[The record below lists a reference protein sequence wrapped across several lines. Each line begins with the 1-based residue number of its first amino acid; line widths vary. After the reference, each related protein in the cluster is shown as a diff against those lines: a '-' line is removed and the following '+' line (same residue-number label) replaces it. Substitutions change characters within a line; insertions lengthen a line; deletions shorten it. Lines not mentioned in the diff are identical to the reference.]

1 MIKIKNLTKNFN
13 QRAIFTNFSLDIPSN
28 ELVFV
33 VGPSGIGKT
42 TLINLIANF
51 SQKDGGEI
59 LFYKDNKVVKN
70 PLIDVVF
77 QDFNL
82 IESATGI
89 ENIKIGT
96 NAINF
101 NIDEKNIEENGSFVN
116 ISKENLANK
125 VSDLSG
131 GQKQRIAILRSLAR
145 ESDFILLDEPTG
157 NLDVENAKILFEKIQ
172 ILKKNKTIL
181 IVSHNLDLAKK
192 YGDRIIYLKNESV
205 LEIDKIEEINKGESL
220 NKTDYDFKFEKKPL
234 KISDKFRS
242 IILFLKLDFKNKI
255 IITTLLIITFLISI
269 LSLNLFAT
277 LDTHAKGIDSQ
288 RIHQYNLDSFEVKK
302 RGISPF
308 FDGEI
313 EKFNTK
319 KDIVNKIIPVYSTQN
334 FAFTY
339 NNKGKELISEKN
351 TIELIDQ
358 SDFFKN
364 RFKFDNKNLQGN
376 FIQNENEIIISNSV
390 VTKLKIT
397 DPIGKKIKIKA
408 IRNSNVDKIP
418 TIFEVAIV
426 GINYSTN
433 VLGRIPSFLH
443 YNLTKKINEAFFV
456 KNTVGD
462 SLFSDITIAP
472 LNAKNFQVLE
482 VKKKHF
488 LKDLKVENLKISDGE
503 LPKNKDE
510 IVVSVNTIDKI
521 NNIIDNLN
529 NRITELNKNN
539 DFKIDKYEKLK
550 IGSKVRLSNKT
561 GHDIP
566 FKIVGTFDLKENHHL
581 QEQKSE
587 VGAPEEERREFKYQ
601 IIMHND
607 GDEYRNQI
615 RPQAAKIF
623 LKSDNINENLASFKK
638 DFSNFLYSKD
648 LESIKVLVLS
658 STFLIKAVLLVIQII
673 LIVLLV
679 VFSVLYAKNLT
690 QSKIKSIGILKSL
703 GEKTRKI
710 FFLHILNIFVIS
722 SLILISGLIISLP
735 SMPYFYNLITTTDFI
750 SPTYTQ
756 IFINF
761 ILIWFATSL
770 LIFLIYFFISLGY
783 YKKPVTELLKN
794 SL

>member
-51 SQKDGGEI
+51 SQKDEGEI

-82 IESATGI
+82 IESASGM
-89 ENIKIGT
+89 ENIRIGT

-101 NIDEKNIEENGSFVN
+101 NIDEKNIEENASFVN

-205 LEIDKIEEINKGESL
+205 LEIDKIEEINKGKSL

-302 RGISPF
+302 NGISPF

-364 RFKFDNKNLQGN
+364 RFKFDSKNLQGN

-408 IRNSNVDKIP
+408 IRNSNVDEIP
-418 TIFEVAIV
+418 TIFEVTIV

-443 YNLTKKINEAFFV
+443 YNLAKKINEAFFV
-456 KNTVGD
+456 KNTVGH

-482 VKKKHF
+482 VEKKHF

-566 FKIVGTFDLKENHHL
+566 FKIVGTFDLTENHHL

-690 QSKIKSIGILKSL
+690 QSKIKAIGILKSL

-735 SMPYFYNLITTTDFI
+735 SMPYFYNLITTADFI

-770 LIFLIYFFISLGY
+770 LIFLIYFFISLRY

>member
-13 QRAIFTNFSLDIPSN
+13 RRAIFKNFSLEIPSN

-51 SQKDGGEI
+51 SQKDKGEI

-82 IESATGI
+82 IESATGM
-89 ENIKIGT
+89 ENIKIGA

-101 NIDEKNIEENGSFVN
+101 NINEKNIEENASFVN
-116 ISKENLANK
+116 ISKENLANR

-157 NLDVENAKILFEKIQ
+157 NLDVENAEILFEKIQ
-172 ILKKNKTIL
+172 ILRKNKTIL

-205 LEIDKIEEINKGESL
+205 LEIEKIEEINKGVSL

-234 KISDKFRS
+234 KISDKLKS

-255 IITTLLIITFLISI
+255 IITALLIITFLISI

-277 LDTHAKGIDSQ
+277 LDTQANAVNSQ
-288 RIHQYNLDSFEVKK
+288 RILQYNLDSFEVQKK
-302 RGISPF
+302 GISPL
-308 FDGEI
+308 FDEEI
-313 EKFNTK
+313 EKFNAK
-319 KDIVNKIIPVYSTQN
+319 KDIVNKIIPVYLTRN
-334 FAFTY
+334 FVFAY
-339 NNKGKELISEKN
+339 NNNDKELVSEN
-351 TIELIDQ
+351 NDIELIDQ

-364 RFKFDNKNLQGN
+364 RFKFDDKNLQGN
-376 FIQNENEIIISNSV
+376 LIQNENEIIISSSV

-397 DPIGKKIKIKA
+397 DPIGKKIKIKG
-408 IRNSNVDKIP
+408 IFNPNVDEIP
-418 TIFEVAIV
+418 TIFEVTIV
-426 GINYSTN
+426 GVNHSIDVFNT
-433 VLGRIPSFLH
+433 IPSFLH
-443 YNLTKKINEAFFV
+443 YNLAKKINEAFL
-456 KNTVGD
+456 KNTKGVSSFRGSI
-462 SLFSDITIAP
+462 SL
-472 LNAKNFQVLE
+472 LNVRNFQSFFVG
-482 VKKKHF
+482 KKHF
-488 LKDLKVENLKISDGE
+488 LKDLKVENLKISNGE

-510 IVVSVNTIDKI
+510 IVVSVDAIDEI
-521 NNIIDNLN
+521 NNLIDDFN
-529 NRITELNKNN
+529 NRATELNKNN
-539 DFKIDKYEKLK
+539 NFKIDKYEKLK
-550 IGSKVRLSNKT
+550 IGSKVELSNRN
-561 GHDIP
+561 GEDIP

-587 VGAPEEERREFKYQ
+587 VDTREEQRREFKNH

-607 GDEYRNQI
+607 GDEYRNEI
-615 RPQAAKIF
+615 RPRGAKIF
-623 LKSDNINENLASFKK
+623 LKSENINENLDSFKK
-638 DFSNFLYSKD
+638 DFPNYWYSKD
-648 LESIKVLVLS
+648 LDSIKILLLS
-658 STFLIKAVLLVIQII
+658 STFLVKAVLLAIQVI

-690 QSKIKSIGILKSL
+690 QSKLKSIGILKSL
-703 GEKTRKI
+703 GEKTKKI
-710 FFLHILNIFVIS
+710 FFLHILNIFAIS
-722 SLILISGLIISLP
+722 FLILISGLIISLP
-735 SMPYFYNLITTTDFI
+735 SMPYFYSLITTADFI

-761 ILIWFATSL
+761 IVIWFSISL
-770 LIFLIYFFISLGY
+770 LIFLIYFFISLRY

>member
-13 QRAIFTNFSLDIPSN
+13 RRAIFKNFSLEIPSN
-28 ELVFV
+28 QLVFV

-51 SQKDGGEI
+51 SQKDKGEI

-82 IESATGI
+82 IESATGM
-89 ENIKIGT
+89 ENIKIGA

-101 NIDEKNIEENGSFVN
+101 NIDENNIEENASFVN

-157 NLDVENAKILFEKIQ
+157 NLDVENAEILFEKIQ

-205 LEIDKIEEINKGESL
+205 LEIEKIEEINKGESL
-220 NKTDYDFKFEKKPL
+220 NKTDYNFKFEKKPL
-234 KISDKFRS
+234 KISDKLKS

-255 IITTLLIITFLISI
+255 IITALLIITFLISI

-277 LDTHAKGIDSQ
+277 LDTQANAVDSQ
-288 RIHQYNLDSFEVKK
+288 RIHQYNLDSFEVQKK
-302 RGISPF
+302 GISPF
-308 FDGEI
+308 FDEEI
-313 EKFNTK
+313 EKFNAK
-319 KDIVNKIIPVYSTQN
+319 KDIVNKIIPVYLTRN
-334 FAFTY
+334 FVFAY
-339 NNKGKELISEKN
+339 NNNDKELVSEEN
-351 TIELIDQ
+351 DIELIDQ

-364 RFKFDNKNLQGN
+364 RFKFDDKNLQGN
-376 FIQNENEIIISNSV
+376 FIQNEDEIIISNSV

-397 DPIGKKIKIKA
+397 DPIGKKIKIKG
-408 IRNSNVDKIP
+408 IFIPNVDEIP
-418 TIFEVAIV
+418 TIFEVTIV
-426 GINYSTN
+426 GVNHSIDAF
-433 VLGRIPSFLH
+433 GGIPSFLH
-443 YNLTKKINEAFFV
+443 YNLAKKINEAFL
-456 KNTVGD
+456 KNTKGVSSFRGSI
-462 SLFSDITIAP
+462 SL
-472 LNAKNFQVLE
+472 LNVRNFQSFYVG
-482 VKKKHF
+482 KKHF

-510 IVVSVNTIDKI
+510 IVVSVDAIDEI
-521 NNIIDNLN
+521 NNLIDDFN
-529 NRITELNKNN
+529 NRATELNKNN
-539 DFKIDKYEKLK
+539 NFKIDKYEKLK
-550 IGSKVRLSNKT
+550 IGSKVELSNRN
-561 GHDIP
+561 GEDIP

-587 VGAPEEERREFKYQ
+587 VGASEEQRREFKNH

-607 GDEYRNQI
+607 GDEYRNEI
-615 RPQAAKIF
+615 RPRGAKIF
-623 LKSDNINENLASFKK
+623 LKSDNINENLDSFKK
-638 DFSNFLYSKD
+638 DFPNFWYSKD
-648 LESIKVLVLS
+648 LDSIKILLLS
-658 STFLIKAVLLVIQII
+658 STFLVKAVLLAIQVI

-679 VFSVLYAKNLT
+679 VFLVLYAKNLT
-690 QSKIKSIGILKSL
+690 QSKLKSIGILKSL
-703 GEKTRKI
+703 GEKTKKI
-710 FFLHILNIFVIS
+710 FLLHILNIFAIS
-722 SLILISGLIISLP
+722 FLILISGLIISLP
-735 SMPYFYNLITTTDFI
+735 SMPYFYSLITTADFI

-761 ILIWFATSL
+761 IAIWFSISL
-770 LIFLIYFFISLGY
+770 LIFLIYFFISLRY

>member
-13 QRAIFTNFSLDIPSN
+13 RRAIFKNFSLDIPSN

-51 SQKDGGEI
+51 SQKDKGEI
-59 LFYKDNKVVKN
+59 LFYKDNKIVKN

-82 IESATGI
+82 IESATGM

-101 NIDEKNIEENGSFVN
+101 NIEEKNIEENASFVN

-157 NLDVENAKILFEKIQ
+157 NLDAQNAEILFEKIQ

-220 NKTDYDFKFEKKPL
+220 NKTDYNFKFEKKPL
-234 KISDKFRS
+234 KISNKLKS

-255 IITTLLIITFLISI
+255 IITALLIITFLISI

-277 LDTHAKGIDSQ
+277 LDTQANAVDTQ
-288 RIHQYNLDSFEVKK
+288 RIHQYNLDSFEVQKK
-302 RGISPF
+302 GISPF
-308 FDGEI
+308 FDEEI

-319 KDIVNKIIPVYSTQN
+319 KDIVNKIIPVYWTEI

-339 NNKGKELISEKN
+339 NNNDKELISEKN
-351 TIELIDQ
+351 AIELIDQ

-364 RFKFDNKNLQGN
+364 RFKFDDKNLQGN

-397 DPIGKKIKIKA
+397 DPIGKKIQIKA
-408 IRNSNVDKIP
+408 TGNSNIDENV
-418 TIFEVAIV
+418 TIFEATIV
-426 GINYSTN
+426 GVNHSIDAF
-433 VLGRIPSFLH
+433 GKIPSFLH
-443 YNLTKKINEAFFV
+443 HNLAKKMNEAFF
-456 KNTVGD
+456 KNTLGNL
-462 SLFSDITIAP
+462 LFSNITIAP
-472 LNAKNFQVLE
+472 MNAKGFERWFDVEKQ
-482 VKKKHF
+482 HF
-488 LKDLKVENLKISDGE
+488 LKDLKVENLKISEGA

-510 IVVSVNTIDKI
+510 IVVSVNTIDEI
-521 NNIIDNLN
+521 NKLIDNIN

-539 DFKIDKYEKLK
+539 NSKIDKFEKLK
-550 IGSKVRLSNKT
+550 IGSKVELSAKT
-561 GHDIP
+561 GQDIP
-566 FKIVGTFDLKENHHL
+566 FKIVGTFDLKENQHL

-587 VGAPEEERREFKYQ
+587 SGTPEEQRREFKHQ

-607 GDEYRNQI
+607 GDEYRNEV
-615 RPQAAKIF
+615 RPRGAKIF
-623 LKSDNINENLASFKK
+623 LKSDNINENLDSFKK
-638 DFSNFLYSKD
+638 DFPNFLYSKD
-648 LESIKVLVLS
+648 LESIKILLLG
-658 STFLIKAVLLVIQII
+658 STFLVKAVLLAIQVI

-690 QSKIKSIGILKSL
+690 QSKLKSIGILKSL
-703 GEKTRKI
+703 GEKTKKI

-722 SLILISGLIISLP
+722 FLILISGLIISLP
-735 SMPYFYNLITTTDFI
+735 SMPYFYNLITTADFI

-761 ILIWFATSL
+761 IVIWFSISL
-770 LIFLIYFFISLGY
+770 LIFLIYFFISLRY

>member
-13 QRAIFTNFSLDIPSN
+13 RRAIFKNFSLDIPSN

-51 SQKDGGEI
+51 SQKDKGEI

-82 IESATGI
+82 IESATGM
-89 ENIKIGT
+89 ENIKIGA

-101 NIDEKNIEENGSFVN
+101 NIDEKNIEENASFVN

-157 NLDVENAKILFEKIQ
+157 NLDVENAEILFEKIQ

-205 LEIDKIEEINKGESL
+205 LEIDKIEEINKAKAL

-234 KISDKFRS
+234 KISDKLKS
-242 IILFLKLDFKNKI
+242 IILFLRLDFKNKI
-255 IITTLLIITFLISI
+255 IITALLIITFLISI

-277 LDTHAKGIDSQ
+277 LDTQANAVDSQ
-288 RIHQYNLDSFEVKK
+288 RIHQYNLDSFEVQKK
-302 RGISPF
+302 GISPF

-319 KDIVNKIIPVYSTQN
+319 KDIVNKIIPVYWTDN

-339 NNKGKELISEKN
+339 NNNGKELISEKN
-351 TIELIDQ
+351 TIELIDE

-364 RFKFDNKNLQGN
+364 RFKFDDKNLQGN
-376 FIQNENEIIISNSV
+376 FIQNEDEIIISNSV
-390 VTKLKIT
+390 VEKLKII
-397 DPIGKKIKIKA
+397 DPIGKKIQIKA
-408 IRNSNVDKIP
+408 LRYSDVDEIP
-418 TIFEVAIV
+418 TIFEVTIV
-426 GINYSTN
+426 GVNYSTDVSN
-433 VLGRIPSFLH
+433 RIPSFLH
-443 YNLTKKINEAFFV
+443 YNLAKKINEAFFV
-456 KNTVGD
+456 KNTVGE
-462 SLFSDITIAP
+462 SLFSDIMIAP
-472 LNAKNFQVLE
+472 LNVKRFQDLEIEKN
-482 VKKKHF
+482 HF
-488 LKDLKVENLKISDGE
+488 LKDLKLENLKISDGE

-521 NNIIDNLN
+521 NNLIDDLN
-529 NRITELNKNN
+529 NGSA
-539 DFKIDKYEKLK
+539 DKYEKLK
-550 IGSKVRLSNKT
+550 IGSKVELSNKN
-561 GHDIP
+561 GKNIP

-587 VGAPEEERREFKYQ
+587 SGAPEEQRREFKYQ

-607 GDEYRNQI
+607 GDEYRNEI
-615 RPQAAKIF
+615 RPEAAKIF
-623 LKSDNINENLASFKK
+623 LKSDNISENLDSFKK
-638 DFSNFLYSKD
+638 DFSNFSYSND
-648 LESIKVLVLS
+648 LESIKTLLLR
-658 STFLIKAVLLVIQII
+658 STFFVKAALLVIQVI

-690 QSKIKSIGILKSL
+690 QSKLKSIGILKSL
-703 GEKTRKI
+703 GEKTKKI
-710 FFLHILNIFVIS
+710 FLLHILNIFVIS
-722 SLILISGLIISLP
+722 FLILISGLIISLP
-735 SMPYFYNLITTTDFI
+735 SMPYFYNLITSADFI

-761 ILIWFATSL
+761 IAIWFSISL
-770 LIFLIYFFISLGY
+770 LIFLIYFFISLKY

>member
-13 QRAIFTNFSLDIPSN
+13 RRAIFKNFSLDIPSN

-51 SQKDGGEI
+51 SQKDKGEI

-82 IESATGI
+82 IESATGM
-89 ENIKIGT
+89 ENIKIGA

-101 NIDEKNIEENGSFVN
+101 NIDEKNIEENASFVN

-157 NLDVENAKILFEKIQ
+157 NLDVENAEILFEKIQ
-172 ILKKNKTIL
+172 ILNKNKTIL

-205 LEIDKIEEINKGESL
+205 LEIDKIEEINKAESL
-220 NKTDYDFKFEKKPL
+220 NKTDYNFKFEKKPL
-234 KISDKFRS
+234 KISDKLKS

-255 IITTLLIITFLISI
+255 IITALLIITFLISI

-277 LDTHAKGIDSQ
+277 LNTHAKGIDMQ
-288 RIHQYNLDSFEVKK
+288 QIHQYNLDSFEVKK
-302 RGISPF
+302 EGISPF
-308 FDGEI
+308 FDEEI

-319 KDIVNKIIPVYSTQN
+319 KDIINKIIPVYWTEN
-334 FAFTY
+334 FVFSY
-339 NNKGKELISEKN
+339 NNNGKELVSEKN
-351 TIELIDQ
+351 SIELIDQ

-364 RFKFDNKNLQGN
+364 RFKFDDKNIQGN

-397 DPIGKKIKIKA
+397 DPIGKKIQIKS
-408 IRNSNVDKIP
+408 ILHSNVDEIPKIS
-418 TIFEVAIV
+418 EVTIV
-426 GINYSTN
+426 GVNYSIDVFN
-433 VLGRIPSFLH
+433 RIPSFLH
-443 YNLTKKINEAFFV
+443 YNLAKKINEAFL
-456 KNTVGD
+456 KNTGGD
-462 SLFSDITIAP
+462 SLFSNITISP
-472 LNAKNFQVLE
+472 LKAKGFERWLDVE
-482 VKKKHF
+482 KKHF

-510 IVVSVNTIDKI
+510 ILVSVNTIDKI
-521 NNIIDNLN
+521 NNIIDIVN

-539 DFKIDKYEKLK
+539 GSKIDKFEKLK
-550 IGSKVRLSNKT
+550 IGSKVELSAKT
-561 GHDIP
+561 AQDIP

-587 VGAPEEERREFKYQ
+587 VGTPEEQRREFKYQ

-607 GDEYRNQI
+607 GDEYRNEI
-615 RPQAAKIF
+615 RPRAAKIF
-623 LKSDNINENLASFKK
+623 LKSDNINENLDSFKK
-638 DFSNFLYSKD
+638 DFSNFVYLND
-648 LESIKVLVLS
+648 LESIKNFIS
-658 STFLIKAVLLVIQII
+658 NSTFLVKAALLAIQVI

-690 QSKIKSIGILKSL
+690 QSKLKSIGILKSL
-703 GEKTRKI
+703 GEKTKKI
-710 FFLHILNIFVIS
+710 FLLHILNIFVIS
-722 SLILISGLIISLP
+722 FLILISGLIISLP
-735 SMPYFYNLITTTDFI
+735 SMPYFYNLITTADFI

-761 ILIWFATSL
+761 IVIWFSISL
-770 LIFLIYFFISLGY
+770 LIFLIYFFISLRY

>member
-13 QRAIFTNFSLDIPSN
+13 RRAIFKNFNLDIPSN

-51 SQKDGGEI
+51 SQKDKGEI

-82 IESATGI
+82 IESATGM
-89 ENIKIGT
+89 ENIKIGA

-101 NIDEKNIEENGSFVN
+101 NIDEKNIEENASFVN

-157 NLDVENAKILFEKIQ
+157 NLDVENAEILFEKIQ

-220 NKTDYDFKFEKKPL
+220 NKIDYNFKFEKKPL
-234 KISDKFRS
+234 KISDKLKS

-255 IITTLLIITFLISI
+255 IITVLLIITFLISI

-277 LDTHAKGIDSQ
+277 LDTQANAVDSQ
-288 RIHQYNLDSFEVKK
+288 RILQYNLDSFEVQKK
-302 RGISPF
+302 GISPF
-308 FDGEI
+308 FDEEI
-313 EKFNTK
+313 EKFNAK
-319 KDIVNKIIPVYSTQN
+319 KSIVNKIIPVYLTET
-334 FAFTY
+334 FAFAY
-339 NNKGKELISEKN
+339 NNNGKELISEKN
-351 TIELIDQ
+351 SIELIDQ

-364 RFKFDNKNLQGN
+364 RFKFDDKNLQGN
-376 FIQNENEIIISNSV
+376 LIQNEDEIIISNSV
-390 VTKLKIT
+390 VEKLKIT
-397 DPIGKKIKIKA
+397 HPIGKKIQIKD
-408 IRNSNVDKIP
+408 IRHSNVGKNA
-418 TIFEVAIV
+418 TIFEATIV
-426 GINYSTN
+426 GVNHSIDAF
-433 VLGRIPSFLH
+433 GKIPSFLH
-443 YNLTKKINEAFFV
+443 HNLAKKINEAFP
-456 KNTVGD
+456 KNTGGD
-462 SLFSDITIAP
+462 SPFDALTISL
-472 LNAKNFQVLE
+472 LNVRNFDVFY
-482 VKKKHF
+482 VDKKHF
-488 LKDLKVENLKISDGE
+488 LKDLKVENLKISGGE

-510 IVVSVNTIDKI
+510 IVVSVNTIDEI
-521 NNIIDNLN
+521 NNIIDDFN
-529 NRITELNKNN
+529 NRATELNKNN

-550 IGSKVRLSNKT
+550 IGSKVELSNRN
-561 GHDIP
+561 GEDIP
-566 FKIVGTFDLKENHHL
+566 FKIVGTFDLKENQHL
-581 QEQKSE
+581 QKQKSE
-587 VGAPEEERREFKYQ
+587 AGAPEEQRREFKNQ

-607 GDEYRNQI
+607 GDEYRNEI
-615 RPQAAKIF
+615 RPRGARIF
-623 LKSDNINENLASFKK
+623 LKSDNINENLDSFKK
-638 DFSNFLYSKD
+638 DFPNYWYSKD
-648 LESIKVLVLS
+648 LDSIKILLLS
-658 STFLIKAVLLVIQII
+658 STFLVKAVLLAIQVI

-679 VFSVLYAKNLT
+679 IFSVLYAKNLT
-690 QSKIKSIGILKSL
+690 QSKLKSIGILKSL
-703 GEKTRKI
+703 GEKTKKI
-710 FFLHILNIFVIS
+710 FLLHILNIFAIS
-722 SLILISGLIISLP
+722 FLILISGLIISLP

-761 ILIWFATSL
+761 IAIWFSISL
-770 LIFLIYFFISLGY
+770 LIFLIYFFISLKY

>member
-13 QRAIFTNFSLDIPSN
+13 RRAIFKNFSLDIPSN

-51 SQKDGGEI
+51 SQKDKGEI
-59 LFYKDNKVVKN
+59 LFYKDNKIVKN

-77 QDFNL
+77 QVFNL
-82 IESATGI
+82 IESATGM
-89 ENIKIGT
+89 ENIKIGA

-101 NIDEKNIEENGSFVN
+101 NIDENNIEENASFVN

-145 ESDFILLDEPTG
+145 ESDFVLLDEPTG
-157 NLDVENAKILFEKIQ
+157 NLDVENAEILFEKIQ

-205 LEIDKIEEINKGESL
+205 LEIDKIEEINKAKAL

-234 KISDKFRS
+234 KISDKLKS

-255 IITTLLIITFLISI
+255 IITTLLVITFLISI

-277 LDTHAKGIDSQ
+277 LDTQANAVDSQ
-288 RIHQYNLDSFEVKK
+288 RIHHYNLDSFEVQKK
-302 RGISPF
+302 GISPF
-308 FDGEI
+308 LDGEI
-313 EKFNTK
+313 EEFNNEK
-319 KDIVNKIIPVYSTQN
+319 NIVNKIIPVYSTEN

-339 NNKGKELISEKN
+339 NNNGKELISEKN
-351 TIELIDQ
+351 SIELIDQ

-364 RFKFDNKNLQGN
+364 RFKFDDKNLQGN
-376 FIQNENEIIISNSV
+376 FIQNDDEIIISNSV
-390 VTKLKIT
+390 VEKLKIT
-397 DPIGKKIKIKA
+397 DPISKKIKIKA
-408 IRNSNVDKIP
+408 IRHSNVDEIP
-418 TIFEVAIV
+418 TIFEVTIV
-426 GINYSTN
+426 GVNYSTDVYN
-433 VLGRIPSFLH
+433 TIPSFLH
-443 YNLTKKINEAFFV
+443 YNLTKKINEAFYV
-456 KNTVGD
+456 KNTVGE
-462 SLFSDITIAP
+462 SLFSDIMINP
-472 LNAKNFQVLE
+472 LNSNRFEGLVVEKN
-482 VKKKHF
+482 HF

-510 IVVSVNTIDKI
+510 IVVSVNTIDEI
-521 NNIIDNLN
+521 NNTIDDLN
-529 NRITELNKNN
+529 NGSA
-539 DFKIDKYEKLK
+539 DKYEKVK
-550 IGSKVRLSNKT
+550 IGSKVELSNKN
-561 GHDIP
+561 GKNIP

-581 QEQKSE
+581 QERKPE
-587 VGAPEEERREFKYQ
+587 VDAPKEQRREVKYQ

-607 GDEYRNQI
+607 GDEYRNEI
-615 RPQAAKIF
+615 RPEAAKIF
-623 LKSDNINENLASFKK
+623 LKSDNISENLASFKK
-638 DFSNFLYSKD
+638 DFPNYWYSND
-648 LESIKVLVLS
+648 LESIKIFLLR
-658 STFLIKAVLLVIQII
+658 STFFVKAVLLVIQVI

-690 QSKIKSIGILKSL
+690 QSKLKSIGILKSL
-703 GEKTRKI
+703 GEKTKKI
-710 FFLHILNIFVIS
+710 FFLHILNIFAIS
-722 SLILISGLIISLP
+722 FLILISGLIISLT
-735 SMPYFYNLITTTDFI
+735 SMPYFYNLITTADFI
-750 SPTYTQ
+750 SPTYAQ

-761 ILIWFATSL
+761 ITIWFSISL
-770 LIFLIYFFISLGY
+770 LIFLIYFFISLSY

>member
-13 QRAIFTNFSLDIPSN
+13 RRTIFKNFNLDIPSN

-51 SQKDGGEI
+51 SQKDKGEI

-82 IESATGI
+82 IESATGM

-101 NIDEKNIEENGSFVN
+101 NIDEKNIEENASFVN
-116 ISKENLANK
+116 ISKKNLANK

-157 NLDVENAKILFEKIQ
+157 NLDVENAEILFEKIQ

-220 NKTDYDFKFEKKPL
+220 NKTDYNFKFEKKPL
-234 KISDKFRS
+234 KISDKLKS

-255 IITTLLIITFLISI
+255 IITALLIITFLISI

-277 LDTHAKGIDSQ
+277 LDTQANAVDSQ
-288 RIHQYNLDSFEVKK
+288 RIHQYNLDSFEVQKK
-302 RGISPF
+302 GVSPF
-308 FDGEI
+308 LDGEI

-319 KDIVNKIIPVYSTQN
+319 KGIVNKIIPVYWTDN

-339 NNKGKELISEKN
+339 NNNGKELISEKN
-351 TIELIDQ
+351 SIELIDQ

-364 RFKFDNKNLQGN
+364 RFKFDDKNLQGN
-376 FIQNENEIIISNSV
+376 FIQNEDEVIISNSV
-390 VTKLKIT
+390 VEKLKIT

-408 IRNSNVDKIP
+408 IRHSNVDEIP
-418 TIFEVAIV
+418 TIFEVTIV
-426 GINYSTN
+426 GVNYSTDVYN
-433 VLGRIPSFLH
+433 TIPSFLH
-443 YNLTKKINEAFFV
+443 YNLAKKIKEAFYV
-456 KNTVGD
+456 KNTVGE
-462 SLFSDITIAP
+462 SLFSDIMIAP
-472 LNAKNFQVLE
+472 LNVKGFQDLVIEKN
-482 VKKKHF
+482 HF
-488 LKDLKVENLKISDGE
+488 LKDLNLENLKISDGE

-521 NNIIDNLN
+521 NNLIDDLN
-529 NRITELNKNN
+529 NGST
-539 DFKIDKYEKLK
+539 DKYEKLK
-550 IGSKVRLSNKT
+550 IGSKVELSNKN
-561 GHDIP
+561 GKNIP

-581 QEQKSE
+581 QQQKSE
-587 VGAPEEERREFKYQ
+587 SGAPEEQRREFKYQ

-607 GDEYRNQI
+607 GDEYRNEI
-615 RPQAAKIF
+615 RPEAAKIF
-623 LKSDNINENLASFKK
+623 LKSDNINENLDSFKK
-638 DFSNFLYSKD
+638 DFPNFSYSND
-648 LESIKVLVLS
+648 LESIKILLLR
-658 STFLIKAVLLVIQII
+658 STFFVKAVLLVIQVI

-690 QSKIKSIGILKSL
+690 QSKLKSIGILKSL
-703 GEKTRKI
+703 GEKTKKI
-710 FFLHILNIFVIS
+710 FLLHILNIFAIS
-722 SLILISGLIISLP
+722 FLILISGLIISLP
-735 SMPYFYNLITTTDFI
+735 SMPYFYNLITTADFI

-761 ILIWFATSL
+761 IAIWFSISL
-770 LIFLIYFFISLGY
+770 LIFLIYFFISLRY
-783 YKKPVTELLKN
+783 YKKPVTKLLKN

>member
-13 QRAIFTNFSLDIPSN
+13 RRTIFKNFNLDIPSN

-51 SQKDGGEI
+51 SQKDKGEI

-82 IESATGI
+82 IESATGM

-101 NIDEKNIEENGSFVN
+101 NIDEKNIEENASFVN

-157 NLDVENAKILFEKIQ
+157 NLDVENAEILFEKIQ

-205 LEIDKIEEINKGESL
+205 LEIDKIEEINKAESL
-220 NKTDYDFKFEKKPL
+220 NKTDYNFKFEKKPL
-234 KISDKFRS
+234 KISDKLKS

-255 IITTLLIITFLISI
+255 IITVLLIITFLISI

-277 LDTHAKGIDSQ
+277 LDTQANAVDSQ
-288 RIHQYNLDSFEVKK
+288 RIHQYNLDSFEIQKK
-302 RGISPF
+302 GVSPF
-308 FDGEI
+308 LDGEI

-319 KDIVNKIIPVYSTQN
+319 KGIVNKIIPIYSTHN

-339 NNKGKELISEKN
+339 NNNGKELISEKN
-351 TIELIDQ
+351 SIELIDQ

-364 RFKFDNKNLQGN
+364 RFKFDDKNLQGK
-376 FIQNENEIIISNSV
+376 FIQNEDEIIISNSV
-390 VTKLKIT
+390 VEKLKIT

-408 IRNSNVDKIP
+408 IRNSSVDEIP
-418 TIFEVAIV
+418 TIFEVTIV
-426 GINYSTN
+426 GVNYSTDVYN
-433 VLGRIPSFLH
+433 TIPSFLH
-443 YNLTKKINEAFFV
+443 YNLAKKINEAFFV
-456 KNTVGD
+456 KNTVGE
-462 SLFSDITIAP
+462 SLFSDIMIAP
-472 LNAKNFQVLE
+472 LNVKGFQDLEIEKN
-482 VKKKHF
+482 HF
-488 LKDLKVENLKISDGE
+488 LKDVKLENLKISDGE

-510 IVVSVNTIDKI
+510 IVVSVNTIHKI
-521 NNIIDNLN
+521 NNLIDDLN
-529 NRITELNKNN
+529 NGRT
-539 DFKIDKYEKLK
+539 DKYEKVK
-550 IGSKVRLSNKT
+550 IGSKVELSNKS
-561 GHDIP
+561 GKNIP
-566 FKIVGTFDLKENHHL
+566 FKIVGTFDLKENQHL
-581 QEQKSE
+581 QEQRSE
-587 VGAPEEERREFKYQ
+587 SGAPEEQRREFKYQ

-607 GDEYRNQI
+607 GDEYRNEI
-615 RPQAAKIF
+615 RSEAAKIF
-623 LKSDNINENLASFKK
+623 LKSDNINENLDSFKK
-638 DFSNFLYSKD
+638 DFPNFSYSND
-648 LESIKVLVLS
+648 LESIKILLLR
-658 STFLIKAVLLVIQII
+658 STFFVKAVLLVIQVI

-690 QSKIKSIGILKSL
+690 QSKLKSIGILKSL
-703 GEKTRKI
+703 GEKTKKI
-710 FFLHILNIFVIS
+710 FFLHILNIFAIS
-722 SLILISGLIISLP
+722 FLILISGLIISLP
-735 SMPYFYNLITTTDFI
+735 SMPYFYNLITTADFI

-761 ILIWFATSL
+761 IVIWFSISL
-770 LIFLIYFFISLGY
+770 LIFLIYFFISLRY

>member
-13 QRAIFTNFSLDIPSN
+13 RRAIFKNFNLDIPSN

-51 SQKDGGEI
+51 SQKDKGEI

-82 IESATGI
+82 IESATGM
-89 ENIKIGT
+89 ENIKIGV

-101 NIDEKNIEENGSFVN
+101 NIDENNIEENASFVN

-157 NLDVENAKILFEKIQ
+157 NLDVENAEILFEKIQ

-205 LEIDKIEEINKGESL
+205 LEIEKIEEINKDKSL
-220 NKTDYDFKFEKKPL
+220 NKTDYNFKFEKKPL
-234 KISDKFRS
+234 KISDKLKS

-255 IITTLLIITFLISI
+255 IITLLLIVTFLISI

-277 LDTHAKGIDSQ
+277 LDTQANAVDSQ
-288 RIHQYNLDSFEVKK
+288 RIHQYNLDSFEVQKK
-302 RGISPF
+302 GISPF

-319 KDIVNKIIPVYSTQN
+319 KDIINKIIPVYRTEN
-334 FAFTY
+334 FVFFY
-339 NNKGKELISEKN
+339 NNNGKELISEQN
-351 TIELIDQ
+351 AIELIDQ

-364 RFKFDNKNLQGN
+364 RFKFDDKNLQGN
-376 FIQNENEIIISNSV
+376 FIQNEDEIIISNSV

-397 DPIGKKIKIKA
+397 DPIGKKIQIKA
-408 IRNSNVDKIP
+408 LRYSDVDEIP
-418 TIFEVAIV
+418 TIFEVTIV
-426 GINYSTN
+426 GVNYSTDVYN
-433 VLGRIPSFLH
+433 WIPSFLH
-443 YNLTKKINEAFFV
+443 YNLAKKINEAFFV

-472 LNAKNFQVLE
+472 LNAKGFQRLE
-482 VKKKHF
+482 VEKNHF

-529 NRITELNKNN
+529 NGGTH
-539 DFKIDKYEKLK
+539 KYENLK
-550 IGSKVRLSNKT
+550 IGSKVELLAKT
-561 GHDIP
+561 GKYIP
-566 FKIVGTFDLKENHHL
+566 FKIVGTFDLKENRHL
-581 QEQKSE
+581 REQKSD
-587 VGAPEEERREFKYQ
+587 VDAPEEERREFEYQ

-607 GDEYRNQI
+607 GDEYRNEI
-615 RPQAAKIF
+615 RPEAAKIF
-623 LKSDNINENLASFKK
+623 LKSDNITENLDSFKK
-638 DFSNFLYSKD
+638 DFSNFSYSND
-648 LESIKVLVLS
+648 LDSIKILLLS
-658 STFLIKAVLLVIQII
+658 STFLVKAVLLAIQVI

-690 QSKIKSIGILKSL
+690 QSKLKSIGILKSL
-703 GEKTRKI
+703 GEKTKKI
-710 FFLHILNIFVIS
+710 FFLHILNIFAIS
-722 SLILISGLIISLP
+722 FLILISGLIISLP
-735 SMPYFYNLITTTDFI
+735 SMPYFYSLITTADFI

-761 ILIWFATSL
+761 IAIWFSTSL
-770 LIFLIYFFISLGY
+770 LIFLIYFFISLRY
-783 YKKPVTELLKN
+783 YKKPITELLKN

>member
-13 QRAIFTNFSLDIPSN
+13 RRAIFKNFNLDIPSN

-51 SQKDGGEI
+51 SQKDKGEI

-82 IESATGI
+82 IESATGM
-89 ENIKIGT
+89 ENIKIGA

-101 NIDEKNIEENGSFVN
+101 NIDEKNIEENASFVN

-157 NLDVENAKILFEKIQ
+157 NLDVENAEILFEKIQ

-205 LEIDKIEEINKGESL
+205 LEIDKIEEINKAESL
-220 NKTDYDFKFEKKPL
+220 NKTDYNFKFEKKPL
-234 KISDKFRS
+234 KISDKLKS

-255 IITTLLIITFLISI
+255 IITALLIITFLISI

-277 LDTHAKGIDSQ
+277 LDTQANAVNSQ
-288 RIHQYNLDSFEVKK
+288 RIHQYNLDSFEVQKK
-302 RGISPF
+302 GIAPF

-319 KDIVNKIIPVYSTQN
+319 KGIVNKIIPVYSTHN

-339 NNKGKELISEKN
+339 NNNGKELISEKN
-351 TIELIDQ
+351 DIELIDE

-364 RFKFDNKNLQGN
+364 RFKFDDKNLQGN
-376 FIQNENEIIISNSV
+376 FIQNEDEIIISNSV
-390 VTKLKIT
+390 VEKLKIT

-408 IRNSNVDKIP
+408 IRNSNVDEIP
-418 TIFEVAIV
+418 TIFEATIV
-426 GINYSTN
+426 GVNYSTDVFN
-433 VLGRIPSFLH
+433 TIPSFLH
-443 YNLTKKINEAFFV
+443 YNLAKKIEEAFYV
-456 KNTVGD
+456 KNTVGE
-462 SLFSDITIAP
+462 SLFSDIMIAP
-472 LNAKNFQVLE
+472 LNAKGFEELE
-482 VKKKHF
+482 VEKNHF
-488 LKDLKVENLKISDGE
+488 LKDLKLENLKISNGE

-510 IVVSVNTIDKI
+510 IVVSVNTIDEI
-521 NNIIDNLN
+521 NNIIDDLN
-529 NRITELNKNN
+529 NGST
-539 DFKIDKYEKLK
+539 DKYEKLK
-550 IGSKVRLSNKT
+550 IGSKVQLSNKR
-561 GHDIP
+561 GQDIP

-587 VGAPEEERREFKYQ
+587 VDAPEEQRRKLSRQ

-607 GDEYRNQI
+607 GDEYRNEI
-615 RPQAAKIF
+615 RPRGAKIF
-623 LKSDNINENLASFKK
+623 LKSENISENLDSFKK
-638 DFSNFLYSKD
+638 DFPNFSYSND
-648 LESIKVLVLS
+648 LDSIKTLLLR
-658 STFLIKAVLLVIQII
+658 STFFVQAALLAIQVI

-690 QSKIKSIGILKSL
+690 QSKLKSIGILKSL
-703 GEKTRKI
+703 GEKTKKI
-710 FFLHILNIFVIS
+710 FFLHILNIFAIS
-722 SLILISGLIISLP
+722 FLILISGLIISLP
-735 SMPYFYNLITTTDFI
+735 SMPYFYSLITTADFI

-761 ILIWFATSL
+761 IAIWFSISL
-770 LIFLIYFFISLGY
+770 LIFLIYFFISLRY

>member
-13 QRAIFTNFSLDIPSN
+13 RRTIFKNFNLDIPSN

-51 SQKDGGEI
+51 SQKDKGEI

-82 IESATGI
+82 IESATGM

-101 NIDEKNIEENGSFVN
+101 NIDEKNIEENASFVN
-116 ISKENLANK
+116 ISKKNLANK

-157 NLDVENAKILFEKIQ
+157 NLDVENAEILFEKIQ

-220 NKTDYDFKFEKKPL
+220 NKTDYNFKFEKKPL
-234 KISDKFRS
+234 KISDKLKS

-255 IITTLLIITFLISI
+255 IITALLIITFLISI

-277 LDTHAKGIDSQ
+277 LDTQANAVDSQ
-288 RIHQYNLDSFEVKK
+288 RIHQYNLDSFEVQKK
-302 RGISPF
+302 GVSPF
-308 FDGEI
+308 LDGEI

-319 KDIVNKIIPVYSTQN
+319 KGIVNKIIPVYWTDN

-339 NNKGKELISEKN
+339 NNNGKELISEKN
-351 TIELIDQ
+351 SIELIDQ

-364 RFKFDNKNLQGN
+364 RFKFDDKNLQGN
-376 FIQNENEIIISNSV
+376 FIQNEDEVIISNSV
-390 VTKLKIT
+390 VEKLKIT

-408 IRNSNVDKIP
+408 IRHSNVDEIP
-418 TIFEVAIV
+418 TIFEVTIV
-426 GINYSTN
+426 GVNYSTDVYN
-433 VLGRIPSFLH
+433 TIPSFLH
-443 YNLTKKINEAFFV
+443 YNLAKKIKEAFYV
-456 KNTVGD
+456 KNTVGE
-462 SLFSDITIAP
+462 SLFSDIMIAP
-472 LNAKNFQVLE
+472 LNVKGFQDLVIEKN
-482 VKKKHF
+482 HF
-488 LKDLKVENLKISDGE
+488 LKDLNLENLKISDGE

-521 NNIIDNLN
+521 NNLIDDLN
-529 NRITELNKNN
+529 NGST
-539 DFKIDKYEKLK
+539 DKYEKLK
-550 IGSKVRLSNKT
+550 IGSKVELSNKN
-561 GHDIP
+561 GKNIP

-581 QEQKSE
+581 QQQKSE
-587 VGAPEEERREFKYQ
+587 SGAPEEQRREFKYQ

-607 GDEYRNQI
+607 GDEYRNEI
-615 RPQAAKIF
+615 RPEAAKIF
-623 LKSDNINENLASFKK
+623 LKSDNINENLDSFKK
-638 DFSNFLYSKD
+638 DFPNFSYSND
-648 LESIKVLVLS
+648 LESIKILLLR
-658 STFLIKAVLLVIQII
+658 STFFVKAVLLVIQVI

-690 QSKIKSIGILKSL
+690 QSKLKSIGILKSL
-703 GEKTRKI
+703 GEKTKKI
-710 FFLHILNIFVIS
+710 FLLHILNIFAIS
-722 SLILISGLIISLP
+722 FLILISGLIISLP
-735 SMPYFYNLITTTDFI
+735 SMPYFYNLITTADFI

-761 ILIWFATSL
+761 IVIWFSISL
-770 LIFLIYFFISLGY
+770 LIFLIYFFISLRY

>member
-13 QRAIFTNFSLDIPSN
+13 RRTIFKNFNLDIPSN

-51 SQKDGGEI
+51 SQKDKGEI

-82 IESATGI
+82 IESATGM

-101 NIDEKNIEENGSFVN
+101 NIDEKNIEENASFVN
-116 ISKENLANK
+116 ISKKNLANK

-157 NLDVENAKILFEKIQ
+157 NLDVENAEILFEKIQ

-220 NKTDYDFKFEKKPL
+220 NKTDYNFKFEKKPL
-234 KISDKFRS
+234 KISDKLKS

-255 IITTLLIITFLISI
+255 IITALLIITFLISI

-277 LDTHAKGIDSQ
+277 LDTQANAVDSQ
-288 RIHQYNLDSFEVKK
+288 RIHQYNLDSFEVQKK
-302 RGISPF
+302 GVSPF
-308 FDGEI
+308 LDGEI

-319 KDIVNKIIPVYSTQN
+319 KGIVNKIIPVYWTDN

-339 NNKGKELISEKN
+339 NNNGKELISEKN
-351 TIELIDQ
+351 SIELIDQ

-364 RFKFDNKNLQGN
+364 RFKFDDKNLQGN
-376 FIQNENEIIISNSV
+376 FIQNEDEVIISNSV
-390 VTKLKIT
+390 VEKLKIT

-408 IRNSNVDKIP
+408 IRHSNVDEIP
-418 TIFEVAIV
+418 TIFEVTIV
-426 GINYSTN
+426 GVNYSTDVYN
-433 VLGRIPSFLH
+433 TIPSFLH
-443 YNLTKKINEAFFV
+443 YNLAKKIKEAFYV
-456 KNTVGD
+456 KNTVGE
-462 SLFSDITIAP
+462 SLFSDIMIAP
-472 LNAKNFQVLE
+472 LNVKGFQDLVIEKN
-482 VKKKHF
+482 HF
-488 LKDLKVENLKISDGE
+488 LKDLNLENLKISDGE

-521 NNIIDNLN
+521 NNLIDDLN
-529 NRITELNKNN
+529 NGST
-539 DFKIDKYEKLK
+539 DKYEKLK
-550 IGSKVRLSNKT
+550 IGSKVELSNKN
-561 GHDIP
+561 GKNIP

-581 QEQKSE
+581 QQQKSE
-587 VGAPEEERREFKYQ
+587 SGAPEGQRREFKYQ

-607 GDEYRNQI
+607 GDEYRNEI
-615 RPQAAKIF
+615 RPEAAKIF
-623 LKSDNINENLASFKK
+623 LKSDNISENLDSFKK
-638 DFSNFLYSKD
+638 DFSNFSYSND
-648 LESIKVLVLS
+648 LESIKIFLLR
-658 STFLIKAVLLVIQII
+658 STFFVKAVLLAIQVI

-690 QSKIKSIGILKSL
+690 QSKLKSIGILKSL

-710 FFLHILNIFVIS
+710 FFLHILNIFAIS
-722 SLILISGLIISLP
+722 FLILISGLIISLP
-735 SMPYFYNLITTTDFI
+735 SMPYFYSLITTADFI

-761 ILIWFATSL
+761 IAIWFLISL
-770 LIFLIYFFISLGY
+770 LIFLIYFFISLKY

>member
-13 QRAIFTNFSLDIPSN
+13 RRAIFKNFSLNIPSN

-51 SQKDGGEI
+51 SQKDKGEI
-59 LFYKDNKVVKN
+59 LFYKDNKIVKN

-82 IESATGI
+82 IESATGM
-89 ENIKIGT
+89 ENIKIGA

-101 NIDEKNIEENGSFVN
+101 NIDEKNIQENASFVN

-157 NLDVENAKILFEKIQ
+157 NLDVENAEILFEKIQ

-220 NKTDYDFKFEKKPL
+220 NKTDYNFKFEKKPL
-234 KISDKFRS
+234 KISDKLKS

-255 IITTLLIITFLISI
+255 IITALLIITFLISI

-277 LDTHAKGIDSQ
+277 LDTQANAVDSQ
-288 RIHQYNLDSFEVKK
+288 RIHQYNLDSFELQKK
-302 RGISPF
+302 GIAPF

-319 KDIVNKIIPVYSTQN
+319 KDIVNKIIPIYSTQN

-339 NNKGKELISEKN
+339 NNNGKELISEKN
-351 TIELIDQ
+351 DIELIDE

-364 RFKFDNKNLQGN
+364 RFKFDDKNLQGN

-397 DPIGKKIKIKA
+397 DPVGKKIKIKA
-408 IRNSNVDKIP
+408 IRNSNVDEIP
-418 TIFEVAIV
+418 TIFEATIV
-426 GINYSTN
+426 GVNYSTDVSN
-433 VLGRIPSFLH
+433 TIPSFLH
-443 YNLTKKINEAFFV
+443 YNLAKKIEEAFYV
-456 KNTVGD
+456 KNTVGE
-462 SLFSDITIAP
+462 SLFSDIMIAP
-472 LNAKNFQVLE
+472 LNAKGFEELE
-482 VKKKHF
+482 VEKNHF
-488 LKDLKVENLKISDGE
+488 LKDLKLENLKISNGE

-510 IVVSVNTIDKI
+510 IAVSVNTIDEI

-529 NRITELNKNN
+529 NGST
-539 DFKIDKYEKLK
+539 DKYEKLK
-550 IGSKVRLSNKT
+550 IGSKVQLSNKR
-561 GHDIP
+561 GQDIP

-587 VGAPEEERREFKYQ
+587 VDAPEEQRPKLSRQ

-607 GDEYRNQI
+607 GDEYRNEI
-615 RPQAAKIF
+615 RPRGAKIF
-623 LKSDNINENLASFKK
+623 LKSENISENLDSFKK
-638 DFSNFLYSKD
+638 DFPNFSYSND
-648 LESIKVLVLS
+648 LDSIKTLLLR
-658 STFLIKAVLLVIQII
+658 STFFVQATLLVIQVI

-690 QSKIKSIGILKSL
+690 QSKLKSIGILKSL
-703 GEKTRKI
+703 GEKTKKI
-710 FFLHILNIFVIS
+710 FLLHILNIFVIS
-722 SLILISGLIISLP
+722 FLILISGLIISLP
-735 SMPYFYNLITTTDFI
+735 SMPYFYNLITTADFI

-756 IFINF
+756 ILINF
-761 ILIWFATSL
+761 IVIWFSISL
-770 LIFLIYFFISLGY
+770 LIFLIYFFISLRY

>member
-13 QRAIFTNFSLDIPSN
+13 RRAIFKNFSLDIPSN

-51 SQKDGGEI
+51 SQKDKGEI
-59 LFYKDNKVVKN
+59 LFYKDNKIVKN

-82 IESATGI
+82 IESATGM
-89 ENIKIGT
+89 ENIKIGA

-101 NIDEKNIEENGSFVN
+101 NIDEKNIEENASFVN

-157 NLDVENAKILFEKIQ
+157 NLDVENAEILFEKIQ

-192 YGDRIIYLKNESV
+192 YGDRIIYLKNESI
-205 LEIDKIEEINKGESL
+205 LEIDKIEEINKVETL

-234 KISDKFRS
+234 KISDKLKS

-255 IITTLLIITFLISI
+255 IITVLLIITFLISI

-277 LDTHAKGIDSQ
+277 LDTQANAVNSQ
-288 RIHQYNLDSFEVKK
+288 RIHQYNLDSFEVQKK
-302 RGISPF
+302 GIAPF

-319 KDIVNKIIPVYSTQN
+319 KGIVNKIIPVYSTHN

-339 NNKGKELISEKN
+339 NNNGKELISEKN
-351 TIELIDQ
+351 DIELIDE

-364 RFKFDNKNLQGN
+364 RFKFDDKNLQGN
-376 FIQNENEIIISNSV
+376 FIQNEDEIIISNSV
-390 VTKLKIT
+390 VEKLKIT

-408 IRNSNVDKIP
+408 IRNSNVDEIP
-418 TIFEVAIV
+418 TIFEATIV
-426 GINYSTN
+426 GVNYSTDVFN
-433 VLGRIPSFLH
+433 TIPSFLH
-443 YNLTKKINEAFFV
+443 YNLAKKIEEAFYV
-456 KNTVGD
+456 KNTVGE
-462 SLFSDITIAP
+462 SLFSDIMIAP
-472 LNAKNFQVLE
+472 LNAKGFEELE
-482 VKKKHF
+482 VEKNHF
-488 LKDLKVENLKISDGE
+488 LKDLKLENLKISNGE

-510 IVVSVNTIDKI
+510 IVVSVNTIDEI
-521 NNIIDNLN
+521 NNIIDDLN
-529 NRITELNKNN
+529 NGST
-539 DFKIDKYEKLK
+539 DKYEKLK
-550 IGSKVRLSNKT
+550 IGSKVQLSNKR
-561 GHDIP
+561 GQDIP

-587 VGAPEEERREFKYQ
+587 VDAPEEQRRKLSRQ

-607 GDEYRNQI
+607 GDEYRNEI
-615 RPQAAKIF
+615 RPRGAKIF
-623 LKSDNINENLASFKK
+623 LKSENISENLDSFKK
-638 DFSNFLYSKD
+638 DFPNFSYSND
-648 LESIKVLVLS
+648 LDSIKTLLLR
-658 STFLIKAVLLVIQII
+658 STFFVQATLLVIQVI

-690 QSKIKSIGILKSL
+690 QSKLKSIGILKSL
-703 GEKTRKI
+703 GEKTKKI
-710 FFLHILNIFVIS
+710 FFLHILNIFAIS
-722 SLILISGLIISLP
+722 FLILISGLIISLP
-735 SMPYFYNLITTTDFI
+735 SMPYFYSLITTADFI

-761 ILIWFATSL
+761 IAIWFSISL
-770 LIFLIYFFISLGY
+770 LIFLIYFFISLRY

>member
-13 QRAIFTNFSLDIPSN
+13 RRAIFKNFSLDIPSN

-51 SQKDGGEI
+51 SQKDKGEI
-59 LFYKDNKVVKN
+59 LFYKDNKIVKN

-77 QDFNL
+77 QVFNL
-82 IESATGI
+82 IESATGM
-89 ENIKIGT
+89 ENIKIGA

-101 NIDEKNIEENGSFVN
+101 NIDEKNIEENASFVN

-145 ESDFILLDEPTG
+145 ESDFVLLDEPTG
-157 NLDVENAKILFEKIQ
+157 NLDVENAEILFEKIQ

-205 LEIDKIEEINKGESL
+205 LEIDKIEEINKAKAL

-234 KISDKFRS
+234 KISDKLKS

-255 IITTLLIITFLISI
+255 IITTLLVITFLISI

-277 LDTHAKGIDSQ
+277 LDTQANAVDSQ
-288 RIHQYNLDSFEVKK
+288 RIHHYNLDSFEVQKK
-302 RGISPF
+302 GISPF
-308 FDGEI
+308 LDGEI
-313 EKFNTK
+313 EEFNNEK
-319 KDIVNKIIPVYSTQN
+319 NIVNKIIPVYSTEN

-339 NNKGKELISEKN
+339 NNNGKELISEKN
-351 TIELIDQ
+351 SIELIDQ

-364 RFKFDNKNLQGN
+364 RFKFDDKNLQGN
-376 FIQNENEIIISNSV
+376 FIQNDDEIIISNSV
-390 VTKLKIT
+390 VEKLKIT
-397 DPIGKKIKIKA
+397 DPISKKIKIKA
-408 IRNSNVDKIP
+408 IRHSNVDEIP
-418 TIFEVAIV
+418 TIFEVTIV
-426 GINYSTN
+426 GVNYSTDVYN
-433 VLGRIPSFLH
+433 TIPSFLH
-443 YNLTKKINEAFFV
+443 YNLTKKINEAFYV
-456 KNTVGD
+456 KNTVGE
-462 SLFSDITIAP
+462 SLFSDIMINP
-472 LNAKNFQVLE
+472 LNSNRFEGLVVEKN
-482 VKKKHF
+482 HF

-510 IVVSVNTIDKI
+510 IVVSVNTIDEI
-521 NNIIDNLN
+521 NNTIDDLN
-529 NRITELNKNN
+529 NGSA
-539 DFKIDKYEKLK
+539 DKYEKVK
-550 IGSKVRLSNKT
+550 IGSKVELSNKN
-561 GHDIP
+561 GKNIP

-581 QEQKSE
+581 QERKPE
-587 VGAPEEERREFKYQ
+587 VDAPKEQRREVKYQ

-607 GDEYRNQI
+607 GDEYRNEI
-615 RPQAAKIF
+615 RPEAAKIF
-623 LKSDNINENLASFKK
+623 LKSDNISENLASFKK
-638 DFSNFLYSKD
+638 DFPNYWYSND
-648 LESIKVLVLS
+648 LESIKIFLLR
-658 STFLIKAVLLVIQII
+658 STFFVKAVLLVIQVI

-690 QSKIKSIGILKSL
+690 QSKLKSIGILKSL
-703 GEKTRKI
+703 GEKTKKI
-710 FFLHILNIFVIS
+710 FFLHILNIFAIS
-722 SLILISGLIISLP
+722 FLILISGLIISLT
-735 SMPYFYNLITTTDFI
+735 SMPYFYNLITTADFI
-750 SPTYTQ
+750 SPTYAQ

-761 ILIWFATSL
+761 ITIWFSISL
-770 LIFLIYFFISLGY
+770 LIFLIYFFISLSY

>member
-13 QRAIFTNFSLDIPSN
+13 RRAIFKNFSLDIPSN

-51 SQKDGGEI
+51 SQKDKGEI
-59 LFYKDNKVVKN
+59 LFYKDNKIVKN

-82 IESATGI
+82 IESATGM
-89 ENIKIGT
+89 ENIKIGA

-101 NIDEKNIEENGSFVN
+101 NIDEKNIEENASFVN

-157 NLDVENAKILFEKIQ
+157 NLDVENAEILFEKIQ

-205 LEIDKIEEINKGESL
+205 LEIEKIEEINKAESL

-234 KISDKFRS
+234 KISDKLKS

-255 IITTLLIITFLISI
+255 IITALLIITFLISI

-277 LDTHAKGIDSQ
+277 LDTQANAVNSQ
-288 RIHQYNLDSFEVKK
+288 RIHQYNLDSFEVQKK
-302 RGISPF
+302 GIAPF

-319 KDIVNKIIPVYSTQN
+319 KGIVNKIIPVYSTHN

-339 NNKGKELISEKN
+339 NNNGKELISEKN
-351 TIELIDQ
+351 DIELIDE

-364 RFKFDNKNLQGN
+364 RFKFDDKNLQGN
-376 FIQNENEIIISNSV
+376 FIQNEDEIIISNSV
-390 VTKLKIT
+390 VEKLKIT

-408 IRNSNVDKIP
+408 IRNSNVDEIP
-418 TIFEVAIV
+418 TIFEATIV
-426 GINYSTN
+426 GVNYSTDVFN
-433 VLGRIPSFLH
+433 TIASFLH
-443 YNLTKKINEAFFV
+443 YNLAKKIEEAFYV
-456 KNTVGD
+456 KNTVGE
-462 SLFSDITIAP
+462 SLFSDIMIAP
-472 LNAKNFQVLE
+472 LNAKGFEELE
-482 VKKKHF
+482 VEKNHF
-488 LKDLKVENLKISDGE
+488 LKDLKLENLKISNGE

-510 IVVSVNTIDKI
+510 IVVSVNTIDEI
-521 NNIIDNLN
+521 NNIIDDLN
-529 NRITELNKNN
+529 NGST
-539 DFKIDKYEKLK
+539 DKYEKLK
-550 IGSKVRLSNKT
+550 IGSKVQLSNKR
-561 GHDIP
+561 GQDIP

-587 VGAPEEERREFKYQ
+587 VDAPEEQRRKLSRQ

-607 GDEYRNQI
+607 GDEYRNEI
-615 RPQAAKIF
+615 RPRGAKIF
-623 LKSDNINENLASFKK
+623 LKSENISENLDSFKK
-638 DFSNFLYSKD
+638 DFPNFSYSND
-648 LESIKVLVLS
+648 LDSIKTLLLR
-658 STFLIKAVLLVIQII
+658 STFFVQATLLVIQVI

-690 QSKIKSIGILKSL
+690 QSKLKSIGILKSL
-703 GEKTRKI
+703 GEKTKKI
-710 FFLHILNIFVIS
+710 FFLHILNIFAIS
-722 SLILISGLIISLP
+722 FLILISGLIISLP
-735 SMPYFYNLITTTDFI
+735 SMPYFYSLITTADFI

-761 ILIWFATSL
+761 IAIWFSISL
-770 LIFLIYFFISLGY
+770 LIFLIYFFISLRY

>member
-1 MIKIKNLTKNFN
+1 MVKIKNLTKNFN

-101 NIDEKNIEENGSFVN
+101 NIDEKNIEENASFVN

-220 NKTDYDFKFEKKPL
+220 NKTDYDFRFEKKPL

-255 IITTLLIITFLISI
+255 IITTLLVITFLISI

-358 SDFFKN
+358 SDFFKS
-364 RFKFDNKNLQGN
+364 RFKFDDKNLQGN

-462 SLFSDITIAP
+462 SLFNDITIAP

-482 VKKKHF
+482 VEKKHF

-539 DFKIDKYEKLK
+539 DFKIDKYEMLK

-735 SMPYFYNLITTTDFI
+735 SMPYFYNLITTADFI

-770 LIFLIYFFISLGY
+770 LIFLIYFFISLRY

>member
-13 QRAIFTNFSLDIPSN
+13 RRAIFKNFSLDIPSN

-51 SQKDGGEI
+51 SQKDKGEI
-59 LFYKDNKVVKN
+59 LFYKDNKIIKN
-70 PLIDVVF
+70 ALIDVVF

-82 IESATGI
+82 IESATGM
-89 ENIKIGT
+89 ENIKIGA

-101 NIDEKNIEENGSFVN
+101 NIEEKNIEENASFVN

-157 NLDVENAKILFEKIQ
+157 NLDVENAEILFEKIQ

-205 LEIDKIEEINKGESL
+205 LEIDKIEEINKTESL
-220 NKTDYDFKFEKKPL
+220 NKTDYNFKFEKKPL
-234 KISDKFRS
+234 KISDKLKS

-255 IITTLLIITFLISI
+255 IITALLIITFLISI

-277 LDTHAKGIDSQ
+277 LNTHAKGIDSQ
-288 RIHQYNLDSFEVKK
+288 QIHQYNLDSFEVKK
-302 RGISPF
+302 EGISPF

-319 KDIVNKIIPVYSTQN
+319 KDIINKIIPVYWTENLVFS
-334 FAFTY
+334 Y
-339 NNKGKELISEKN
+339 NNNGKELVSEKN
-351 TIELIDQ
+351 SIELIDE

-364 RFKFDNKNLQGN
+364 RFKFDDKNLQGN

-397 DPIGKKIKIKA
+397 DPIGKKIQIKS
-408 IRNSNVDKIP
+408 ILHSNVDEIPKIS
-418 TIFEVAIV
+418 EVTIV
-426 GINYSTN
+426 GVNYSTDVYN
-433 VLGRIPSFLH
+433 RIPSFLH
-443 YNLTKKINEAFFV
+443 HNLAKKINEAFF
-456 KNTVGD
+456 KNTGGD
-462 SLFSDITIAP
+462 SLFSNITISP
-472 LNAKNFQVLE
+472 LKAKGFERWLDVE
-482 VKKKHF
+482 KKHF

-510 IVVSVNTIDKI
+510 ILVSVNTIDKI
-521 NNIIDNLN
+521 NNIIDIVN

-539 DFKIDKYEKLK
+539 GSKIDKFEKLK
-550 IGSKVRLSNKT
+550 IGSKVELSAKT
-561 GHDIP
+561 AQDIP

-587 VGAPEEERREFKYQ
+587 VGTPEEQRREFKYQ

-607 GDEYRNQI
+607 GDEYRNEI
-615 RPQAAKIF
+615 RPRAAKIF
-623 LKSDNINENLASFKK
+623 LKSDNINENLDSFKK
-638 DFSNFLYSKD
+638 DFSNFVYLND
-648 LESIKVLVLS
+648 LESIKNFIS
-658 STFLIKAVLLVIQII
+658 NSTFLVKAALLAIQVI

-690 QSKIKSIGILKSL
+690 QSKLKSIGILKSL
-703 GEKTRKI
+703 GEKTKKI
-710 FFLHILNIFVIS
+710 FLLHILNIFVIS
-722 SLILISGLIISLP
+722 FLILVSGLIISLP
-735 SMPYFYNLITTTDFI
+735 SMPYFYSLITTADFI
-750 SPTYTQ
+750 NPTYTQ

-761 ILIWFATSL
+761 IAIWFLISL
-770 LIFLIYFFISLGY
+770 LIFLIYFFISLKY

>member
-1 MIKIKNLTKNFN
+1 MVKIKNLTKNFN

-101 NIDEKNIEENGSFVN
+101 NIDEKNIEENASFVN

-220 NKTDYDFKFEKKPL
+220 NKTDYDFRFEKKPL

-255 IITTLLIITFLISI
+255 IITTLLVITFLISI

-364 RFKFDNKNLQGN
+364 RFKFDDKNLQGN

-408 IRNSNVDKIP
+408 IRNSNVDEIP
-418 TIFEVAIV
+418 TIFEVTIV

-443 YNLTKKINEAFFV
+443 YNLAKKINEAFFV

-482 VKKKHF
+482 VEKKHF

-503 LPKNKDE
+503 FPKNKDE

-529 NRITELNKNN
+529 SRITELNKNN

-770 LIFLIYFFISLGY
+770 LIFLIYFFISLRY

>member
-13 QRAIFTNFSLDIPSN
+13 RRAIFKNFSLDIPSN

-51 SQKDGGEI
+51 SQKDKGEI
-59 LFYKDNKVVKN
+59 LFYKDNKIVKN

-82 IESATGI
+82 IESATGM
-89 ENIKIGT
+89 ENIKIGA

-101 NIDEKNIEENGSFVN
+101 NIDEKNIQENASFVN

-157 NLDVENAKILFEKIQ
+157 NLDVENAEILFEKIQ

-220 NKTDYDFKFEKKPL
+220 NKTDYNFKFEKKPL
-234 KISDKFRS
+234 KISDKLKS

-255 IITTLLIITFLISI
+255 IITALLIITFLISI

-277 LDTHAKGIDSQ
+277 LDTQANAVDSQ
-288 RIHQYNLDSFEVKK
+288 RIHQYNLDSFELQKK
-302 RGISPF
+302 GIAPF

-319 KDIVNKIIPVYSTQN
+319 KDIVNKIIPIYSTQN

-339 NNKGKELISEKN
+339 NNNGKELISEKN
-351 TIELIDQ
+351 DIELIDE

-364 RFKFDNKNLQGN
+364 RFKFDDKNLQGN

-397 DPIGKKIKIKA
+397 DPVGKKIKIKA
-408 IRNSNVDKIP
+408 IRNSNVDEIP
-418 TIFEVAIV
+418 TIFEATIV
-426 GINYSTN
+426 GVNYSTDVSN
-433 VLGRIPSFLH
+433 TIPSFLH
-443 YNLTKKINEAFFV
+443 YNLAKKIEEAFYV
-456 KNTVGD
+456 KNTVGE
-462 SLFSDITIAP
+462 SLFSDIMIAP
-472 LNAKNFQVLE
+472 LNAKGFEELE
-482 VKKKHF
+482 VEKNHF
-488 LKDLKVENLKISDGE
+488 LKDLKLENLKISNGE

-510 IVVSVNTIDKI
+510 IAVSVNTIDEI

-529 NRITELNKNN
+529 NGST
-539 DFKIDKYEKLK
+539 DKYEKLK
-550 IGSKVRLSNKT
+550 IGSKVQLSNKR
-561 GHDIP
+561 GQDIP

-587 VGAPEEERREFKYQ
+587 VDAPEEQRPKLSRQ

-607 GDEYRNQI
+607 GDEYRNEI
-615 RPQAAKIF
+615 RPRGAKIF
-623 LKSDNINENLASFKK
+623 LKSENISENLDSFKK
-638 DFSNFLYSKD
+638 DFPNFSYSND
-648 LESIKVLVLS
+648 LDSIKTLLLR
-658 STFLIKAVLLVIQII
+658 STFFVQATLLVIQVI

-690 QSKIKSIGILKSL
+690 QSKLKSIGILKSL
-703 GEKTRKI
+703 GEKTKKI
-710 FFLHILNIFVIS
+710 FLLHILNIFVIS
-722 SLILISGLIISLP
+722 FLILISGLIISLP
-735 SMPYFYNLITTTDFI
+735 SMPYFYNLITTADFI

-756 IFINF
+756 ILINF
-761 ILIWFATSL
+761 IVIWFSISL
-770 LIFLIYFFISLGY
+770 LIFLIYFFISLKY

>member
-13 QRAIFTNFSLDIPSN
+13 RRAIFKNFNLDIPSN

-51 SQKDGGEI
+51 NQKDKGEI

-82 IESATGI
+82 IESATGM
-89 ENIKIGT
+89 ENIKIGA

-101 NIDEKNIEENGSFVN
+101 NIEEKNIEENASFLN

-157 NLDVENAKILFEKIQ
+157 NLDVENAEILFEKIQ

-205 LEIDKIEEINKGESL
+205 LEIDKIEEINKAESL
-220 NKTDYDFKFEKKPL
+220 NKTDYNFKFEKKSL
-234 KISDKFRS
+234 KISDKLKS

-255 IITTLLIITFLISI
+255 IITALLIITFLISI

-277 LDTHAKGIDSQ
+277 LDTQANAVNSQ
-288 RIHQYNLDSFEVKK
+288 RIHQYNLDSFEVQKK
-302 RGISPF
+302 GIAPF

-339 NNKGKELISEKN
+339 NNNGKELISEN
-351 TIELIDQ
+351 NDIELIDE

-364 RFKFDNKNLQGN
+364 RFKFDDKNLQGN

-397 DPIGKKIKIKA
+397 DPVGKKIKIKA
-408 IRNSNVDKIP
+408 IRNSNVDEIP
-418 TIFEVAIV
+418 TIFEVTIV
-426 GINYSTN
+426 GVNYSTDVYN
-433 VLGRIPSFLH
+433 TIPSFLH
-443 YNLTKKINEAFFV
+443 YNLTKKINDAFFV

-472 LNAKNFQVLE
+472 LNAKEFEELE
-482 VKKKHF
+482 VEKNHF
-488 LKDLKVENLKISDGE
+488 LKDLKLENLKISDGE

-521 NNIIDNLN
+521 NNLIDDFN
-529 NRITELNKNN
+529 NGGTH
-539 DFKIDKYEKLK
+539 KYEKLK
-550 IGSKVRLSNKT
+550 IGSKVELLAKT
-561 GHDIP
+561 GKYIP

-581 QEQKSE
+581 REQRSE
-587 VGAPEEERREFKYQ
+587 VDAPGEERREFKYQ

-607 GDEYRNQI
+607 GDEYRNEI
-615 RPQAAKIF
+615 RPRGAKIF
-623 LKSDNINENLASFKK
+623 LKSENISENLDSFKR
-638 DFSNFLYSKD
+638 DFPNFSYSND
-648 LESIKVLVLS
+648 LDSIKILLLR
-658 STFLIKAVLLVIQII
+658 STFFVKAALLVIQVI

-690 QSKIKSIGILKSL
+690 QSKLKSIGILKSL
-703 GEKTRKI
+703 GEKTKKI
-710 FFLHILNIFVIS
+710 FLLHILNIFAIS
-722 SLILISGLIISLP
+722 FLILILGLIISLP
-735 SMPYFYNLITTTDFI
+735 SMPYFYSLITTADFI

-761 ILIWFATSL
+761 IAIWFSTSL
-770 LIFLIYFFISLGY
+770 LIFLIYFFISLRY